1 MFKRMV
7 PDKYVA
13 SIYCVS
19 FQELADMGVKSVIVD
34 LDNTLVGS
42 KHLEAPPELI
52 EWLDQLQQHGFQVMI
67 VSNNTKTRVSNF
79 AKPLNI
85 PFIHGAKKP
94 FGQAFD
100 RALKQLDSAPHETVI
115 IGDQL
120 LTDVLGGNRRGL
132 HTILVV
138 PVSDQ
143 DAMCTKISRSLERFF
158 FRWMKRKGLIRLE
171 ENHWV

>member
-1 MFKRMV
+1 VFKRMI

-13 SIYCVS
+13 SIYCVD
-19 FQELADMGVKSVIVD
+19 FQELANRGIKSVIVD

-42 KHLEAPPELI
+42 KHMEATPELI
-52 EWLDQLQQHGFQVMI
+52 EWLDNLKQFGFQVMI
-67 VSNNTKTRVSNF
+67 VSNNTKTRVSSF

-85 PFIHGAKKP
+85 PFIYAAKKP

-100 RALKQLDSAPHETVI
+100 RALKELNSAPHETVI

-132 HTILVV
+132 HTILVI

-143 DAMCTKISRSLERFF
+143 DAVCTKISRSLEKFF
-158 FRWMKRKGLIRLE
+158 FRWMKRRGLIRLE
-171 ENHWV
+171 ENH